1 MLNSFLSNLR
11 NVNHSFLARSKL
23 YECTEFLNAYNLT
36 FIYLTFFEISYNCLN
51 VLKSLINHILVNA
64 TY

>member
-11 NVNHSFLARSKL
+11 NVNHSFLARSKFD
-23 YECTEFLNAYNLT
+23 ESTKFLNAYNRS
-36 FIYLTFFEISYNCLN
+36 FKNHSFFEISYNCLN